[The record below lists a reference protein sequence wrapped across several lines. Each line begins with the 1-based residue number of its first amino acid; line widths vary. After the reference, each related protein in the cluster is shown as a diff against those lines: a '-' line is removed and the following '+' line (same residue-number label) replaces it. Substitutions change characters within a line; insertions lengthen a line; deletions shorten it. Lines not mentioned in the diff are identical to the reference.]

1 MNLNGISSLFLAT
14 AAEIGLGVAHG
25 IVAVA
30 AVIVTVLFIMQND
43 GRLSSGI
50 MK

>member
-14 AAEIGLGVAHG
+14 AAEIGLGVALG

-30 AVIVTVLFIMQND
+30 AVIVTVLF
-43 GRLSSGI
+43 
-50 MK
+50 